1 VSPENTDN
9 AGALQHLATATPPQ
23 FQGAR
28 YDSGAREFH
37 INLGNVS
44 QREAALLGQLVA
56 FFCDPA
62 RAEELA
68 AFKASEAVLELHG
81 NDLRV
86 ITAEQFC
93 RALLRRN

>member
-1 VSPENTDN
+1 MNEGTDS
-9 AGALQHLATATPPQ
+9 AGALQHLATASAPK

-28 YDSGAREFH
+28 YDSGAREFR
-37 INLGNVS
+37 IDLGNVS
-44 QREAALLGQLVA
+44 AREAALLGQLVA

-62 RAEELA
+62 RADELA
-68 AFKASEAVLELHG
+68 AFKAAEAVLEMNG
-81 NDLRV
+81 TDLRV